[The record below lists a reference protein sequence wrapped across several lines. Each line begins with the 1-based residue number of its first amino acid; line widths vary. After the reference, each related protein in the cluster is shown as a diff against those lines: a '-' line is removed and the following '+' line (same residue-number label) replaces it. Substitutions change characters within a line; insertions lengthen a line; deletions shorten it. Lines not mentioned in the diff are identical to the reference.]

1 MLPSI
6 FKQKVGVYFSLYFK
20 QQLSWWDQKQQWMFP
35 SNILPFYSSVPRA
48 LLLSKNCLKKHLTK
62 PTFGQGDMFPHYRQL
77 TGWVHCWF
85 WSLQGFLLILKR
97 KKSQHCPLNSK
108 LTPGFLLLSG
118 WKLRAWVWSGVHSVV
133 PVTKPNSD
141 VTGYQTSLQQ
151 SQKLSDVQALFESHF
166 KCSNM
171 KTH

>member
-1 MLPSI
+1 
-6 FKQKVGVYFSLYFK
+6 
-20 QQLSWWDQKQQWMFP
+20 MFP

-62 PTFGQGDMFPHYRQL
+62 PTFGQGDMFPHNRV
-77 TGWVHCWF
+77 G
-85 WSLQGFLLILKR
+85 SLLVLVSSGFLLILKR
-97 KKSQHCPLNSK
+97 KKSQRCPLNSK

-151 SQKLSDVQALFESHF
+151 SQKLSDVQALVKSHF

-171 KTH
+171 KTR

>member
-1 MLPSI
+1 
-6 FKQKVGVYFSLYFK
+6 
-20 QQLSWWDQKQQWMFP
+20 MFP

-48 LLLSKNCLKKHLTK
+48 LLLSKNCLKKTLDKAVLLDRVTCS
-62 PTFGQGDMFPHYRQL
+62 L
-77 TGWVHCWF
+77 ITGWVHCWF
-85 WSLQGFLLILKR
+85 WSLQGFLFILKR
-97 KKSQHCPLNSK
+97 KKSQRCPLNSK

>member
-6 FKQKVGVYFSLYFK
+6 FKQKVGVHFSLYFK
-20 QQLSWWDQKQQWMFP
+20 HQLSWWDQKQQWMFP

-62 PTFGQGDMFPHYRQL
+62 PYFW
-77 TGWVHCWF
+77 TGWHVP
-85 WSLQGFLLILKR
+85 SLQSVNRMGSLLVLVSSGFLLILKR